1 MLIALLEEGHG
12 QGSDE
17 EQQGKEEA
25 ESGPQQEAKGHRHG
39 RRPGQDAR
47 RQEVTVKSAALELN
61 DFFPNRHP
69 APGWNHALAAMRRA
83 MSARRARQRIL
94 RHGSNFWSGKRSI
107 AAL

>member
-47 RQEVTVKSAALELN
+47 RQEVTVKSAALELD
-61 DFFPNRHP
+61 DFSRIVIRLQVGIMLWLRCG
-69 APGWNHALAAMRRA
+69 AQCRRA
-83 MSARRARQRIL
+83 ARVSAYCATDRISGRA
-94 RHGSNFWSGKRSI
+94 SV
-107 AAL
+107 